1 MNEMARPN
9 EKRGTVTMLL
19 IDYDNML
26 KDLEF
31 EKRLRGVKQQEL
43 NRKESDL
50 EDKGVENA
58 QLQRQI
64 FVLTYDRDKF
74 TEERANW
81 QEYMNAHPRAR
92 DGYQKWLNA
101 RRDAQDGKEV
111 NNMACTKK
119 GKKGGSKKK

>member
-19 IDYDNML
+19 TDYDNML

-31 EKRLRGVKQQEL
+31 EKRLRFVKQQEL

-50 EDKGVENA
+50 EDKGMENA

-74 TEERANW
+74 AKERANW